1 MKAAFH
7 TLGCKVNQYETE
19 AMRQQFETDG
29 FDIVDENDFADVY
42 IIKEQLA
49 QLCQGVF
56 AEEAP
61 SDAY

>member
-42 IIKEQLA
+42 IINTVTLRLNHRNWHSSRK
-49 QLCQGVF
+49 
-56 AEEAP
+56 
-61 SDAY
+61 